1 MKLKTL
7 LITTSLSFSLS
18 LGATQALAHAEHG
31 QPQHGGIHAE
41 AGEAQFEIVA
51 REGKLTVYVTSHGAP
66 LDTAGASG
74 KLTVLAGTA
83 KSEIDLKPAGSNLLQ
98 GVGSVPAGAKL
109 LVNVQL
115 AGKKALQARAAMK

>member
-1 MKLKTL
+1 MNFKTL
-7 LITTSLSFSLS
+7 LTAASLAFSLS
-18 LGATQALAHAEHG
+18 LGATQVLAHAEHG

-51 REGKLTVYVTSHGAP
+51 RDGKLIVYVTSHGAP

-83 KSEIDLKPAGSNLLQ
+83 KSDIDLKPAGGNLMQ
-98 GVGSVPAGAKL
+98 GVGSVPGGAKL